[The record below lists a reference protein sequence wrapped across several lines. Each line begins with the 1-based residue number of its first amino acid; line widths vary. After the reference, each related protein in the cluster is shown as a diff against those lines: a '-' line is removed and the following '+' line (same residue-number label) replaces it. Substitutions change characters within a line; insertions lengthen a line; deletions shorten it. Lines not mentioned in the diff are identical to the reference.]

1 MERGD
6 KVMDKLKPEGTMKN
20 RKETELHIQAEINV
34 KQREGG
40 EDEPSKPKYRKE
52 KKKAKEKMDTRTEE
66 EKLWD
71 DSILGC

>member
-1 MERGD
+1 
-6 KVMDKLKPEGTMKN
+6 MDKLKPEDMMKN
-20 RKETELHIQAEINV
+20 SKETELRIQAEINV

-40 EDEPSKPKYRKE
+40 EDESIKPKYRKE
-52 KKKAKEKMDTRTEE
+52 KKKAKEKADTRTEE